1 MAFSQDNG
9 KGNEKDKQNETVKER
24 GEKGDGPMMTT
35 AAVTAI
41 MILIVVTMLSIVFL
55 CLHRSSSNG

>member
-1 MAFSQDNG
+1 MTFSQDNE
-9 KGNEKDKQNETVKER
+9 KGNEKDNQNETVKER

-55 CLHRSSSNG
+55 CLHRSSSSG